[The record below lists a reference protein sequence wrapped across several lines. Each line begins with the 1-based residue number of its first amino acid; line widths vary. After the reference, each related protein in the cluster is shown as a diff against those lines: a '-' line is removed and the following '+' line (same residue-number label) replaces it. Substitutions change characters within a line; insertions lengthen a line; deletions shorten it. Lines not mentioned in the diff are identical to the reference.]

1 MPENAAFLATVYG
14 RVQGVNFRLFVVRC
28 AREMQLKG
36 YVRNLLDDGAL
47 EVYVEGGKEQLDEL
61 LGHIYHG
68 PSRAE
73 VDRVDVRWSE
83 YSGNFKSFEVRR

>member
-36 YVRNLLDDGAL
+36 YVRNLSDDGAL
-47 EVYVEGGKEQLDEL
+47 EVYVEGEKKQLDKL
-61 LGHIYHG
+61 LNHIHGG

>member
-36 YVRNLLDDGAL
+36 YVRNLSNDRAL
-47 EVYVEGGKEQLDEL
+47 EVYVEGEKKQLDKL
-61 LGHIYHG
+61 LNHIHNG
-68 PSRAE
+68 PSRAR
-73 VDRVDVRWSE
+73 VDRVDVKWSE

>member
-1 MPENAAFLATVYG
+1 MPGLAAFLATVRG
-14 RVQGVNFRLFVVRC
+14 RVQGVNFRIFVVRY
-28 AREMQLKG
+28 ARALELKG
-36 YVRNLLDDGAL
+36 YVRNLSDGGAL

-73 VDRVDVRWSE
+73 VDRVDVKWSE

>member
-36 YVRNLLDDGAL
+36 YVRNLSSDRAL
-47 EVYVEGGKEQLDEL
+47 EVYVEGEKKQLDKL
-61 LGHIYHG
+61 LNHINGG
-68 PSRAE
+68 PSRAR
-73 VDRVDVRWSE
+73 VDRVDVKWSE